1 MARTKIR
8 SRRDVLERIRSLSVP
23 LHTALKMLPAEE
35 DDPAVIEAVWQGE
48 GLGMLLWAL
57 GLVEI
62 EPFDHPF
69 DPEWLLATPT
79 AHGTLRAKAEI
90 EHARETARL
99 WHWRVRT
106 DGVREGDGVELP
118 RDWSS
123 FEQLIAVAAMRGYE
137 RGLLPSPLRGDFPAF
152 GTGYRDLTPAQRVE
166 VASIVY
172 ERHRALNWLCSA
184 GKTWDDTPTAS

>member
-1 MARTKIR
+1 
-8 SRRDVLERIRSLSVP
+8 
-23 LHTALKMLPAEE
+23 MLPAEE
-35 DDPAVIEAVWQGE
+35 HNPAVIEAVWQGE

-57 GLVEI
+57 GLVEL

-79 AHGTLRAKAEI
+79 AHGTMRARAEV
-90 EHARETARL
+90 EHERETARL

-106 DGVREGDGVELP
+106 DRLRENGGVDLP
-118 RDWSS
+118 QDWGSH
-123 FEQLIAVAAMRGYE
+123 EQLIAVAAMRGYE

-152 GTGYRDLTPAQRVE
+152 GTGYRELTPEQRAE

-172 ERHRALNWLCSA
+172 ERHRALNWLC
-184 GKTWDDTPTAS
+184 GLGRTWSETPTAS